1 MVLLW
6 VVMVGT
12 ECFEEG
18 LFLANKVLYLF
29 SGAEMTRCSLQCIFP
44 AYIHHFSSGFCC
56 FGLWKVHTCF
66 GKSFAVILP
75 NNIPQRIR

>member
-1 MVLLW
+1 MYGKAKAWSVVTAQTGTARLCSACTLSFPCAGGEEISLVLLW

-29 SGAEMTRCSLQCIFP
+29 SSAEMTRCSL
-44 AYIHHFSSGFCC
+44 
-56 FGLWKVHTCF
+56 
-66 GKSFAVILP
+66 
-75 NNIPQRIR
+75 